1 MMIFLGKNL
10 LLLTLSGPG
19 FLCFVTLRKGRDDSR
34 TIASNDNFEISD
46 GRLFIFLRLIW
57 RVRLECYSLWQCF
70 GIDFKRDSEEYRK
83 EIFPL

>member
-34 TIASNDNFEISD
+34 TIASDDNFEISD
-46 GRLFIFLRLIW
+46 GRFFIFLRLI
-57 RVRLECYSLWQCF
+57 
-70 GIDFKRDSEEYRK
+70 
-83 EIFPL
+83 